1 MRGLNVSAIVLLVSL
16 FFLSSGFADENSE
29 IIANLSASA
38 SPFTILF
45 TVNVSEVDSI
55 EWDFNGDGE
64 VDSSAAEVSY
74 TYEKAGSYLVTAVAT
89 KKDGSV
95 QNLNKTVT
103 VLAPLSVSL
112 TASPLTGTVPL
123 SVQFIAAST
132 GDHPVFQW
140 DFNGDGIIDSALQ
153 NPLFI
158 FENAGTYTVTVWV
171 TDTQGSRGTQTTAI
185 TATTF
190 DSGLEVS
197 SYFPDSVT
205 KGENQITFNVI
216 NNGKS
221 TVRDLSGKIVGKGI
235 QHLSST
241 VIPLLKPGDQD
252 SLTIKAILLDV
263 GNLSAVLKLLDKS
276 LPLHLVVAGQV
287 TYNRE
292 ELQQTYGQLKEQ
304 LQQQESIYDEKKA
317 EEYLVNEI
325 SDAIR
330 SVQKQLQETQ
340 EFLLTN
346 KLGEAKVQLDLAASA
361 IDDITQ
367 DLERSKKQKQS
378 PLIWLKENAVAIT
391 AIVAASGTISGLLIK
406 VKNKASQLGENVKLK
421 MGPSTRR
428 KDEDMPEIKP
438 EAAKDSAVPASVVTE
453 KKEKV

>member
-1 MRGLNVSAIVLLVSL
+1 MRGLNLLVIVLLASVFSL
-16 FFLSSGFADENSE
+16 YSALADDSSTIITDLSTN
-29 IIANLSASA
+29 A
-38 SPFTILF
+38 SPFTVLF
-45 TVNVSEVDSI
+45 ATNISEIDSI
-55 EWDFNGDGE
+55 EWDFNADGT
-64 VDSSAAEVSY
+64 VDSTTAEVSY
-74 TYEKAGSYLVTAVAT
+74 TYEKVGSYLVTAVVT

-140 DFNGDGIIDSALQ
+140 DFNADGIVDSALQ

-158 FENAGTYTVTVWV
+158 FENAGTYNVTVHV
-171 TDTQGSRGTQTTAI
+171 TDAQGSRGTQTTTI
-185 TATTF
+185 SGTTF

-252 SLTIKAILLDV
+252 SLTIKAMLLDV

-276 LPLHLVVAGQV
+276 LPLNLVVAGQV

-292 ELQQTYGQLKEQ
+292 ELQQAYVQLKEQ

-325 SDAIR
+325 SDAIK

-428 KDEDMPEIKP
+428 KDEDLPEIKP
-438 EAAKDSAVPASVVTE
+438 GPTKDSAVAPSAETE
-453 KKEKV
+453 KKV